1 MHFLWNSVIVSVSLL
16 TVLISSCTYTA
27 KKTDFSPTHATQRI
41 IGSVSRSGAQKPT
54 PRTLSIPRYSH
65 PSKYTPAWEAYIAA
79 NLHLYTVP
87 LAIFLRRA
95 RELDFSAGK
104 FDRSVEIVKRVF
116 RVFNPAVVDVLSR
129 HLNGSAS
136 FMHLTA
142 RHVENLGPYAM
153 PQGAMSLESCQP
165 DMRSL
170 LEEIYMQHIKKVR
183 DLGIM
188 EWFEARLEGVFGR
201 GVVSG
206 QEKALEGLEERAK
219 LIVQLPID
227 YDIIPSDG
235 ARPSGGD
242 AASMGDKV
250 PSRTQDGLLD
260 EKGQQQIF
268 AGATKCSPADVAYR
282 GDRMRS
288 RVGSHEISFLVDVTV
303 WLSNRVNKKLGL
315 ELGDNGEKKGKQ
327 KFRFSFRF
335 LADYRNILFLWAAAY
350 FILKFAW

>member
-1 MHFLWNSVIVSVSLL
+1 LKSVIISVSLL
-16 TVLISSCTYTA
+16 TILVSSCTYTA
-27 KKTDFSPTHATQRI
+27 KNTDFSPTHATQRI
-41 IGSVSRSGAQKPT
+41 IGSVSRSGAQKPA
-54 PRTLSIPRYSH
+54 PRTLTIPRYNH
-65 PSKYTPAWEAYIAA
+65 PSKYTSAWEAYIAA

-104 FDRSVEIVKRVF
+104 FDRSVDIVQRVF

-129 HLNGSAS
+129 HLSGSAK
-136 FMHLTA
+136 FMNLTA

-153 PQGAMSLESCQP
+153 PQGAMSLKSCQP

-170 LEEIYMQHIKKVR
+170 LEEIHMQHIKKVR
-183 DLGIM
+183 ELDIFG
-188 EWFEARLEGVFGR
+188 WFGARLEGVFGR

-235 ARPSGGD
+235 ARPSAGE
-242 AASMGDKV
+242 AAATGDKV
-250 PSRTQDGLLD
+250 PSRTQDGFLD
-260 EKGQQQIF
+260 ERGQQQIV
-268 AGATKCSPADVAYR
+268 AGATKCSPADVAFR
-282 GDRMRS
+282 GDKMRS
-288 RVGSHEISFLVDVTV
+288 RVGSHEISFLVDFTV

-315 ELGDNGEKKGKQ
+315 GLVDNGKQKGKQ

-335 LADYRNILFLWAAAY
+335 LADYRNILFLWAVFY
-350 FILKFAW
+350 FILKIAR

>member
-1 MHFLWNSVIVSVSLL
+1 MNVYH
-16 TVLISSCTYTA
+16 TA
-27 KKTDFSPTHATQRI
+27 NKTDFSPTHATQRI
-41 IGSVSRSGAQKPT
+41 IGSVSRSGPQKPA
-54 PRTLSIPRYSH
+54 PRSLTIPRYSH

-129 HLNGSAS
+129 HLNGSAK
-136 FMHLTA
+136 FMNLTA
-142 RHVENLGPYAM
+142 RHVENLGTYAM
-153 PQGAMSLESCQP
+153 PPGAMSLKSCQP

-170 LEEIYMQHIKKVR
+170 LEEIHMQHIKKVR
-183 DLGIM
+183 ELGVI

-227 YDIIPSDG
+227 YDIIPSDS
-235 ARPSGGD
+235 ARPSAGD
-242 AASMGDKV
+242 AALTGEKV
-250 PSRTQDGLLD
+250 LSRTQDGLLD
-260 EKGQQQIF
+260 EKGLQQIF

-282 GDRMRS
+282 GDKMLS
-288 RVGSHEISFLVDVTV
+288 RVGSHEISFLVDFTV

-315 ELGDNGEKKGKQ
+315 GLTGNCEKKGKQ

-335 LADYRNILFLWAAAY
+335 LADYRNILFMWATFY
-350 FILKFAW
+350 FILKITW